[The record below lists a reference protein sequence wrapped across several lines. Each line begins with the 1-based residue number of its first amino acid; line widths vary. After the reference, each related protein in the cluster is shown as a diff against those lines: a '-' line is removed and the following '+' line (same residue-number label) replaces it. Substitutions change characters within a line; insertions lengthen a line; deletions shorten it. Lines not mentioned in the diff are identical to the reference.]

1 MYTVTF
7 YSFKGGVGRTLALAN
22 IGLKLART
30 GRQILLV
37 DFDLE
42 SPGVDTFEILRPRE
56 SHPGIVEYVSNFM
69 ATRIAPDVKDFIY
82 EVLGVGQEGG
92 RLWVMPAG
100 KRNEEY
106 SKKLSGISW
115 QKLYEE
121 FDGFLMFEDLKAQ
134 WRTSF
139 EPDYVLID
147 SRTGHTDIEGICTR
161 QLPDAVVVL
170 FLPNEQNLVGL
181 KSTVSLIRSESQH
194 GKDEPIKLHFVMSN
208 VPDLDDEEEILSG
221 MQRRFREE
229 LGYEELTC
237 VIHRYDSLSLLK
249 QSLFVVERPKSRLA
263 REYLHLLEIITDQ
276 NAEDR
281 QAVVRRLT
289 ESRSY
294 LRGIRLAEESQ
305 QKQIEDILKYHSGD
319 GEVLYLLAMDLK
331 RRGSLERS
339 EMLLSK
345 SIELGYKSPEAFL
358 AQAEVRLQEQNPDAA
373 FRDVW
378 EAFKFDQLGEDDL
391 IRGIEILRRA
401 EPQKLLDVSK
411 TPAFASLTGRKCAW
425 VADELMWSK
434 EGLQAAIDLLS
445 QCKKDPNLSVGT
457 EKSIR
462 ASMSLALIGLG
473 RFSEAMKVFGT
484 ARPAPKDLDTQNAFN
499 YGMAE
504 WGKTGTP
511 PKDMFERVVI
521 LDSKRGKRYG
531 ANYYQC
537 IAVTLW
543 VVGRNQDAID
553 HLEQA
558 KQQIDEKPTPDFSC
572 WRYMKVTPTEFQ
584 EDCESIRKLIEGEN
598 IQPKFLPE
606 SWMI

>member
-22 IGLKLART
+22 IGIELART
-30 GRQILLV
+30 GRRVLLV

-42 SPGVDTFEILRPRE
+42 APGIDTFEILRPKE
-56 SHPGIVEYVSNFM
+56 SHPGIVEYVSGFVE
-69 ATRIAPDVKDFIY
+69 TRIAPDARNFIY
-82 EVLGVGQEGG
+82 EVLGVGQKGG
-92 RLWVMPAG
+92 CLWVMPAG
-100 KRNEEY
+100 TRDKEY
-106 SKKLSGISW
+106 SKNLSGISW

-147 SRTGHTDIEGICTR
+147 SRTGHTDTEGICTR
-161 QLPDAVVVL
+161 QLPDAVVIL
-170 FLPNEQNLVGL
+170 FFPNEQNLAGL
-181 KSTVSLIRSESQH
+181 IPTVYAIRSEDKQR
-194 GKDEPIKLHFVMSN
+194 KDNPIHLHYVMSN
-208 VPDLDDEEEILSG
+208 VPDLDDEQEILSG
-221 MQRRFREE
+221 IQRRFREH
-229 LGYEELTC
+229 LGYDRLTAI
-237 VIHRYDSLSLLK
+237 IHRYDSLSLLN

-331 RRGSLERS
+331 RRGRLEES
-339 EMLLSK
+339 QTLLK
-345 SIELGYKSPEAFL
+345 RSIELDHRSPEALL
-358 AQAEVRLQEQNPDAA
+358 ARAEVRLQEQDEDLSKACTE
-373 FRDVW
+373 VW
-378 EAFKFDQLGEDDL
+378 EAFQSKELDEDEL
-391 IRGIEILRRA
+391 LRGVQILRRI
-401 EPQKLLDVSK
+401 EPKELLKIGK
-411 TPAFASLTGRKCAW
+411 TPAFASLTGRKRAW

-445 QCKKDPNLSVGT
+445 QCKGDPNLSVGT

-473 RFSEAMKVFGT
+473 RFSEVMKAFGT
-484 ARPAPKDLDTQNAFN
+484 ARPAPQDLDIQDAFN

-504 WGKTGTP
+504 WGETGTP
-511 PKDMFERVVI
+511 TKDMFDWVVS
-521 LDSKRGKRYG
+521 LNSKRGERYG

-537 IAVTLW
+537 IAVALW
-543 VVGRNQDAID
+543 IVGRHQDAID
-553 HLEQA
+553 RLEQA
-558 KQQIDEKPTPDFSC
+558 NQQIVEKPTPDFSC

-584 EDCESIRKLIEGEN
+584 EDCESIRKLIKGEK

-606 SWMI
+606 SR